1 MQERLKQMLKVDV
14 VIYDFD
20 GVIIDSAGG
29 IANAVRE
36 TQKHFG
42 TEIFDTDRI
51 VSYVGF
57 GAKYLIDGCFPTF
70 SEKQR
75 KTALDW
81 YKAFYRENCLVDTVL
96 YPTVMDTLEFF
107 HKKGIPQFIVSNKP
121 EPITKR
127 ILEKLNVAQLFQAA
141 YGPESLSKM
150 KPDPEGLVKCLESSG
165 RKNGIMV
172 GDSYTDIIAGK
183 AAGIHTCGATY
194 GMGDRAKLKAENAD
208 IYVEKL
214 GDMLK
219 YIDVN

>member
-1 MQERLKQMLKVDV
+1 MLKVDV

-42 TEIFDTDRI
+42 TEIFDTDTI
-51 VSYVGF
+51 VSFVGH
-57 GAKYLIDGCFPTF
+57 GAKYLIDGCMPTLDD
-70 SEKQR
+70 EQR
-75 KTALDW
+75 KVALSW
-81 YKAFYRENCLVDTVL
+81 YKAFYHANCLVDTEL
-96 YPTVMDTLEFF
+96 YPTVKETLEFF
-107 HKKGIPQFIVSNKP
+107 KSHNIPQYIVSNKP
-121 EPITKR
+121 EAITKR
-127 ILEKLNVAQLFQAA
+127 ILKELAVEDFFVEA
-141 YGPESLSKM
+141 YGPESLTKM
-150 KPDPEGLVKCLESSG
+150 KPDPEGLIKCLNHAG

-172 GDSYTDIIAGK
+172 GDSYTDIMAGK

-194 GMGDRAKLKAENAD
+194 GMGDRDKLKAENAD

-219 YIDVN
+219 YIDVH